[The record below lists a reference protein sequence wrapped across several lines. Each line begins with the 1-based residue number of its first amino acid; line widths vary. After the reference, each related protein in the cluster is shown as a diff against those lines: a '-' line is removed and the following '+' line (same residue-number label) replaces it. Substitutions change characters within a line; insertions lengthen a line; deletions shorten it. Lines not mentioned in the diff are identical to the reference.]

1 MSTHRHDE
9 VAKLQH
15 SMQRLETENNKAIL
29 QMEAELNAL
38 PQMELSAEDWA
49 EVQGVIDIITMEE
62 LPPLKDSIRK
72 ITVKSEDN

>member
-9 VAKLQH
+9 VAELHH
-15 SMQRLETENNKAIL
+15 SMQQLETENNKAIL
-29 QMEAELNAL
+29 QMEAALNAL
-38 PQMELSAEDWA
+38 PQIELSAEDWA

-72 ITVKSEDN
+72 IKVKSEGN

>member
-1 MSTHRHDE
+1 MSTHQHDE
-9 VAKLQH
+9 VAELQH
-15 SMQRLETENNKAIL
+15 RMQRLETENNKAIL

-38 PQMELSAEDWA
+38 PQMKLSAEDWA

-72 ITVKSEDN
+72 ITVKSEGN

>member
-9 VAKLQH
+9 VAELQH

-29 QMEAELNAL
+29 QMETELNAL

>member
-9 VAKLQH
+9 VAELQH
-15 SMQRLETENNKAIL
+15 RMQRLETENNKAIL

>member
-1 MSTHRHDE
+1 MSTHQHDE
-9 VAKLQH
+9 VAELQH
-15 SMQRLETENNKAIL
+15 RMQRLETENNKAIL

-72 ITVKSEDN
+72 IKVKSEGN